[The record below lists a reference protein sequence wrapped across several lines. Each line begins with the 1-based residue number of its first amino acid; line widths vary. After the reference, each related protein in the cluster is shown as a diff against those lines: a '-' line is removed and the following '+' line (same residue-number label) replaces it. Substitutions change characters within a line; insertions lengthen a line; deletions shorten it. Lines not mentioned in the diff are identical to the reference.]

1 MAKVTFED
9 VLKIY
14 DDNSGGTLAV
24 KDLNLDVK
32 DGEFLVVVGPS
43 GSGKST
49 TLRMLAGLESITD
62 GEIRIG
68 EEVVNESPPRKRD
81 IALVF
86 QSNALYPHKTV
97 RGNMGY
103 GLRLRTSL
111 SDEEINERVEEAAEM
126 MGIEELLDKKPASL
140 SGGQQQR
147 VALGR
152 SLVREPEVILFDEP
166 LSSLDQ
172 RLRLRMRT
180 ELRRIQ
186 QETGTTFIHVT
197 HSQEDAMT
205 VADSI
210 LLIEDGVVEQFDRPL
225 ELYHEPANEFVAD
238 FIGSPSMNLY
248 DATFGTAGGAHFE
261 VEGGPRLDV
270 PERWA
275 DRFRERV
282 PEGPVRLGVRPE
294 AAAFDGDPALP
305 TIDGTVTVVE
315 TFGDFTWY
323 YLDAGLGDDLVV
335 QSSDEAVMNS
345 VGVGDSVTVSV
356 SPDAIHTFDATTGDS
371 LGTAQVTANRP
382 ARNATR

>member
-1 MAKVTFED
+1 MGKIELDGLTKRFGDLVAVDD
-9 VLKIY
+9 V
-14 DDNSGGTLAV
+14 DASFTE
-24 KDLNLDVK
+24 
-32 DGEFLVVVGPS
+32 GEYTMILGPS

-49 TLRMLAGLESITD
+49 LLRMIAGLEAPTEGEVRID
-62 GEIRIG
+62 GEDVTDRPAR
-68 EEVVNESPPRKRD
+68 ERD
-81 IALVF
+81 LSMVF
-86 QSNALYPHKTV
+86 QNLALWDHKSV
-97 RGNMGY
+97 RENMAF
-103 GLRLRTSL
+103 GLRMAGVDA
-111 SDEEINERVEEAAEM
+111 DERDRRVRETADLLEIEDK
-126 MGIEELLDKKPASL
+126 LDARPDQL